1 MSDSEEDLGIQ
12 LKGLKIA
19 KHLKG
24 SEEHTSVEPELGLD
38 RSCSSSNQDDLTVM
52 YRHAK
57 ETVAGQ
63 EEEEAVVH
71 ADPLIEEEPA
81 KRGTSLHSPE
91 PEVDSNVNVDEG
103 DSGLNRDNGLGLQ
116 DPFESVGDL
125 DPFADTKARHGTNS
139 DSDSDDG
146 SWQEMPAISSFN
158 IYNQRGELELTSK
171 VRNPELSSDTPFAD
185 LPAKSSKSASDSR
198 FDYTK
203 MAAEQQAQR
212 SYRTNRKTDF
222 LFDHKVLKKK
232 INSSQNSV
240 NFTSSPSTTSLNN
253 DTNNDNGDDDEGD
266 GDDDDDSYDEYEDD
280 VEPVNDLNRDSQLN
294 ITKNLLTDME
304 KFAYV
309 GAINILAN
317 QMCTNLATL
326 CLCIDIKSHKKLAHR
341 LQFTQKDMAAW
352 KTVVLSRLYDH
363 LGISP
368 EEIAMIEKLSL
379 HKIQLEDLCKCLKT
393 TQSIDNPWENDPDH
407 DESRVDE
414 TIDEEPSNGQ
424 NDTISSGTPELEQR
438 TGSSETPNARGSP
451 SPLKVPATVLEP
463 ENVKNKDKLNIDV
476 AWTIICDLFLIC
488 LQSSTYDSRSRTL
501 LINFAKVLNMTTLEI
516 CEFERRVTDSLD
528 MEQSTEDQEW
538 DEQDHMKKRRKS
550 KRRKK
555 MAYVALA
562 MVGGS
567 LVLGLSGGLLAPVIG
582 GGIAAGLSTIGIGG
596 ATGFLTGVGGTTV
609 VAVSSTA
616 IGANIGARGMSKRM
630 GSVRTFEFRP
640 LHNNRRVNLILT
652 VSGWMVG
659 NEDDVRLPFSTV
671 DPVEGDLYS
680 LYWEPEMLK
689 SIGQTVS
696 IVATEIFTTSLQ
708 QILGATVL
716 TALISS
722 IQWPMALSKLGYIL
736 DNPWNV
742 SLDRAWSAGKIL
754 ADTLIA
760 RNLGA
765 RPITLV
771 GFSIGARVIFSC
783 LIELCKKNALGLIE
797 NVYLFGTPAV
807 MKKEQLVM
815 ARSVVSGR
823 FVNGYSDKDWFL
835 AYLFRAAA
843 GGFSAVMGISKIE
856 DVEGFEN
863 VNCTE
868 YVDGHLNYRKSM
880 PKLMKRIG
888 ITVLSEDFVEIEEI
902 MNPEEVKRKRKLIND
917 LDAAQKKLNERK
929 KHNSWVPKWLK
940 PKKSK
945 WKVMVEEAVEEGR
958 DMQDLP
964 ETEVDKNENE
974 NLDEPEEKVIPK
986 RRDAALVDHGALM
999 HELELIKAA
1008 MREDQLKEVE
1018 LLAEDENKNKME
1030 ASTGYLAN
1038 KQFEPPST
1046 PKMNPP
1052 QSPNNFQLLSAGR
1065 TILPE
1070 DNEIDYRGKKKMEF
1084 SFPDDI

>member
-1 MSDSEEDLGIQ
+1 MSDSEEDLGLQ

-19 KHLKG
+19 RHLKS
-24 SEEHTSVEPELGLD
+24 SEERTCPGSDSGSD
-38 RSCSSSNQDDLTVM
+38 SSNHDDLTIINNSNGKDTFV
-52 YRHAK
+52 
-57 ETVAGQ
+57 GQ
-63 EEEEAVVH
+63 DRADGVSEEDSLH
-71 ADPLIEEEPA
+71 EEEPA
-81 KRGTSLHSPE
+81 IEERSLPSPQ
-91 PEVDSNVNVDEG
+91 PQASTDEA
-103 DSGLNRDNGLGLQ
+103 DSGTNRDDDAGLQ
-116 DPFESVGDL
+116 DPFSSVQDP
-125 DPFADTKARHGTNS
+125 DPFADKKSRDGS
-139 DSDSDDG
+139 DSGSDSDDG
-146 SWQEMPAISSFN
+146 WQEMPAISSFN
-158 IYNQRGELELTSK
+158 IYNNKGELELTSK
-171 VRNPELSSDTPFAD
+171 VRDPELPLNTPTTV
-185 LPAKSSKSASDSR
+185 LSAKNSKNINDSR

-212 SYRTNRKTDF
+212 SYRTNKRTDF

-232 INSSQNSV
+232 LNNSQNSISL
-240 NFTSSPSTTSLNN
+240 TSSPSTTSLNN
-253 DTNNDNGDDDEGD
+253 DNNNNDD
-266 GDDDDDSYDEYEDD
+266 GEDSYDEYEDD
-280 VEPVNDLNRDSQLN
+280 VEPVSDLDRDSQLN
-294 ITKNLLTDME
+294 ITKNLLNDME
-304 KFAYV
+304 KFAYI

-317 QMCTNLATL
+317 QMCTDLATL

-341 LQFTQKDMAAW
+341 LQFTQKDTAAW

-379 HKIQLEDLCKCLKT
+379 HKIELADLCKCLKT
-393 TQSIDNPWENDPDH
+393 TQSIDNPWEDCPGY
-407 DESRVDE
+407 DESVQDE
-414 TIDEEPSNGQ
+414 TIKEESSKEQ
-424 NDTISSGTPELEQR
+424 NDATLPTTPRQEQQ
-438 TGSSETPNARGSP
+438 TEKSEESNVEGSS
-451 SPLKVPATVLEP
+451 SPLKVSSKVLDP
-463 ENVKNKDKLNIDV
+463 ENVKDQDKLNLDV

-501 LINFAKVLNMTTLEI
+501 LISFAKALNMTNLEI

-528 MEQSTEDQEW
+528 MEQSTEDQVW
-538 DEQDHMKKRRKS
+538 DEQNHMKNRRKS
-550 KRRKK
+550 KRRNK

-567 LVLGLSGGLLAPVIG
+567 LILGLSGGLLAPVIG
-582 GGIAAGLSTIGIGG
+582 GGIAAGLSTIGITG
-596 ATGFLTGVGGTTV
+596 ATGFLTGVGGTAV

-722 IQWPMALSKLGYIL
+722 VQWPMALSKLGYIL

-760 RNLGA
+760 RNLGS
-765 RPITLV
+765 RPITLI

-783 LIELCKKNALGLIE
+783 LIELCKKRALGLIE

-807 MKKEQLVM
+807 MKREQLVM

-843 GGFSAVMGISKIE
+843 GGFSAVMGISTIE

-868 YVDGHLNYRKSM
+868 LVDGHLNYRKNM
-880 PKLMKRIG
+880 PKLMKKIG
-888 ITVLSEDFVEIEEI
+888 IAVLSEDFIEIEEM
-902 MNPEEVKRKRKLIND
+902 MNPEEVKRQRKLVSD
-917 LDAAQKKLNERK
+917 VDAAQKKLNERK

-964 ETEVDKNENE
+964 ETDANNNESETQDE
-974 NLDEPEEKVIPK
+974 NTQPK
-986 RRDAALVDHGALM
+986 RKDAALVDHGALM
-999 HELELIKAA
+999 HELELIKQA
-1008 MREDQLKEVE
+1008 MREDESKKKNLP
-1018 LLAEDENKNKME
+1018 AEDTNGAE
-1030 ASTGYLAN
+1030 ASTESLDET
-1038 KQFEPPST
+1038 QLRPPST
-1046 PKMNPP
+1046 PKINPP
-1052 QSPNNFQLLSAGR
+1052 QSPNHFQLLSAGR

-1070 DNEIDYRGKKKMEF
+1070 DDEMNSREKRRMEF

>member
-19 KHLKG
+19 RHLKD
-24 SEEHTSVEPELGLD
+24 SEEHTSEEPEAGSEHD
-38 RSCSSSNQDDLTVM
+38 CGSFDQDDLTVM
-52 YRHAK
+52 HTHVK
-57 ETVAGQ
+57 EELYKQKKG
-63 EEEEAVVH
+63 EEARNKDSFH
-71 ADPLIEEEPA
+71 EEGAGNAD
-81 KRGTSLHSPE
+81 TSFSSLHSE
-91 PEVDSNVNVDEG
+91 AHEE
-103 DSGLNRDNGLGLQ
+103 DSGVNQSKDLRLQ
-116 DPFESVGDL
+116 DPFKSVQ
-125 DPFADTKARHGTNS
+125 DPNCLSSTKSKGCSDS

-146 SWQEMPAISSFN
+146 GWQEMPAISSFN
-158 IYNQRGELELTSK
+158 IYNHRGELELTSK
-171 VRNPELSSDTPFAD
+171 VRNRELPSDSP
-185 LPAKSSKSASDSR
+185 PIVPSVNNHKSANDSR

-212 SYRTNRKTDF
+212 SYRTNKKTDF
-222 LFDHKVLKKK
+222 LFHHKVLKKK
-232 INSSQNSV
+232 INNSQ
-240 NFTSSPSTTSLNN
+240 TSINLTPSPSTTSLNN
-253 DTNNDNGDDDEGD
+253 ENNSDDG
-266 GDDDDDSYDEYEDD
+266 DDSYDEYEDD

-294 ITKNLLTDME
+294 ITKNLLSDME
-304 KFAYV
+304 KFAYI

-368 EEIAMIEKLSL
+368 EEIVMIEKLSL

-393 TQSIDNPWENDPDH
+393 TQSIDNPWENDAGHNRSAPDKTTN
-407 DESRVDE
+407 DECPNE
-414 TIDEEPSNGQ
+414 QNGTAQPS
-424 NDTISSGTPELEQR
+424 TSKLEQQSQ
-438 TGSSETPNARGSP
+438 TSEISKARESTLSLEVP
-451 SPLKVPATVLEP
+451 SKVLDP
-463 ENVKNKDKLNIDV
+463 ENVKNQDRLNIDV

-501 LINFAKVLNMTTLEI
+501 LINFAKVLNMTSLEI

-528 MEQSTEDQEW
+528 MEQSTEDQVW
-538 DEQDHMKKRRKS
+538 DEQDHMKNRRKS

-582 GGIAAGLSTIGIGG
+582 GGIAAGLSTIGITG
-596 ATGFLTGVGGTTV
+596 ATSFLTGVGGTTV

-783 LIELCKKNALGLIE
+783 LIELCKKRALGLIE

-843 GGFSAVMGISKIE
+843 GGFSAVMGISTIE

-868 YVDGHLNYRKSM
+868 FVDGHLNYRKSM
-880 PKLMKRIG
+880 PKLLKRIG
-888 ITVLSEDFVEIEEI
+888 IAVLSEEFVEIEEM

-917 LDAAQKKLNERK
+917 VDAAQKKLNQRK

-958 DMQDLP
+958 DMQDSP
-964 ETEVDKNENE
+964 ENVVNNNENE
-974 NLDEPEEKVIPK
+974 IPDEQEGTNNPK
-986 RRDAALVDHGALM
+986 RKDAALVDHGALM
-999 HELELIKAA
+999 HELQLIKQA
-1008 MREDQLKEVE
+1008 MHEEELKNKACLAGEMKKVETSTESSAERQLK
-1018 LLAEDENKNKME
+1018 L
-1030 ASTGYLAN
+1030 
-1038 KQFEPPST
+1038 PST
-1046 PKMNPP
+1046 PNMNPP

-1070 DNEIDYRGKKKMEF
+1070 DDDMDSRGRRKMEF